1 MLKWYGIDLHIHTVL
16 SPCGDWGMTPKVI
29 VERAKVKNIDIIAI
43 TDHHMVENYPAVKYW
58 GDKMGVFILPGI
70 EIQSREEAHIVGI
83 FKDYLY
89 ALNFQKELWNFLPNL
104 KNDENLFGIQV
115 VVNEK
120 DEVERIE
127 ERLLSISVSLSIEEI
142 LTMIK
147 KMEGI
152 SILAHIDRPV
162 YSVISTLGFIPEY
175 LEYDIIEFSKKVNLQ
190 KFLEEQPNLRNKPYI
205 ISSDAH
211 YINDIMEPKSFLSL
225 EGFSWNNFL
234 RAIKEN
240 NIKNKVEV

>member
-1 MLKWYGIDLHIHTVL
+1 MLKCYGIDLHIHTVL
-16 SPCGDWGMTPKVI
+16 SPCGDWSMTPRAI
-29 VERAKVKNIDIIAI
+29 IERAKMRKINIIAI
-43 TDHHMVENYPAVKYW
+43 TDHHIVENYPAVKYW
-58 GDKMGVFILPGI
+58 GDKMGVFTLPGI

-89 ALNFQKELWNFLPNL
+89 ALEFQRELWNYLPNL
-104 KNDENLFGIQV
+104 KNNENLFGVQV

-127 ERLLSISVSLSIEEI
+127 ERLLSISVTLSIEEI
-142 LTMIK
+142 LKMIE

-152 SILAHIDRPV
+152 SILAHIDKPI
-162 YSVISTLGFIPEY
+162 YSVVSTLGFIPES
-175 LEYDIIEFSKKVNLQ
+175 LRYDIIEFSKKVNPT
-190 KFLEEQPNLRNKPYI
+190 KFLEKYPHLGKKPYI

-211 YINDIMEPKSFLSL
+211 YIDDIMEPKSYLILDDFT
-225 EGFSWNNFL
+225 WDNFL
-234 RAIKEN
+234 KAFKEK